1 MIQRAF
7 AGAVADDT
15 SAIRLTLVTENDFQA
30 WYGSLPLAQQQW
42 IRTQGFSGKPEQ
54 TLRLLPTDNA
64 APEHIAGWD
73 GNSNLSTLGAL
84 PMGLPEGLYRPT
96 QAHADIELLGWALG
110 AYQFDRY
117 KKASRAPAM
126 LWVEDAKQLRRV
138 QQEAEAVALT
148 RDLINTPAG
157 DMLPSHLA
165 AAAMA
170 LAAEFSAKCEITAG
184 DDLLRKGYRT
194 IHAVGRAAT
203 DAPRLIDLRW
213 GEENHPRVTLVGK
226 GVCFDSGG
234 LDIKPS
240 SGMRTMKKDMGGAA
254 QVLGLARLIMSRDL
268 PVRLRVLVPAVE
280 NAIAGNAY
288 RPGDIIETYQGL
300 SVEIDNTDA
309 EGRLVLC
316 DALTLAT
323 EEAPQLLIDYATL
336 TGSARSAVGA
346 EIAAMFCNDDELAA
360 ALYKAGVS
368 QDDALWRLPLHTEYA
383 HMLDS
388 KIADTLNSAPSP
400 YAGAVT
406 AALFLQ
412 KFVGKCTWVHFD
424 LMAFNIRSRPGRPEG
439 GEAMG
444 LRSVFSYLSE
454 KFG

>member
-1 MIQRAF
+1 MSQRALTGA
-7 AGAVADDT
+7 AGADT
-15 SAIRLTLVTENDFQA
+15 SVSRLTLVAENDFPA
-30 WYGSLPLAQQQW
+30 WHGSLSTAQQQW
-42 IRTQGFSGKPEQ
+42 VSASGFIGKPKQ
-54 TLRLLPTDNA
+54 TLRLLPTDDA
-64 APEHIAGWD
+64 PPEHVAGWD
-73 GNSNLSTLGAL
+73 GKNNLSTLGAL
-84 PMGLPEGLYRPT
+84 PMSLPQGVYRPS
-96 QAHADIELLGWALG
+96 QPQADIALLGWALG

-117 KKASRAPAM
+117 KKASRAPAT
-126 LWVEDAKQLRRV
+126 LWVEDAEQLQRV
-138 QQEAEAVALT
+138 QQEADAVALT

-170 LAAEFSAKCEITAG
+170 LAAEFSAECEVTVG
-184 DDLLRKGYRT
+184 EDLLRKGYRT

-213 GEENHPRVTLVGK
+213 GTADHPKVTLVGK

-254 QVLGLARLIMSRDL
+254 QVLGLARLIMSRKL
-268 PVRLRVLVPAVE
+268 PLRLRVLVPAVE

-288 RPGDIIETYQGL
+288 RPGDIIQTYQGL

-316 DALTLAT
+316 DALTLAI
-323 EEAPQLLIDYATL
+323 EERPQLLFDYATL

-360 ALYKAGVS
+360 ELYAAGVS
-368 QDDALWRLPLHTEYA
+368 QDDALWRMPLHTEYA
-383 HMLDS
+383 AMLDS
-388 KIADTLNSAPSP
+388 KVADTLNSAPSP

-412 KFVGKCTWVHFD
+412 KFIGECTWVHFD

-444 LRSVFSYLSE
+444 LRSVFSYLNQN
-454 KFG
+454 FG